1 VARVDDVSA
10 RVERLELPW
19 SEFGTDPYGISKRHL
34 KRALSMFQ
42 PLYKH
47 YFKVQTHGLE
57 HIPKHGRAMLVGN
70 HSGGI
75 ALDGAITI
83 ASCFFELEPP
93 RLAQA
98 MTDRFIARSPF
109 SSLWSNRLGH
119 FNGLPEHAIRLLEE
133 DRLLLVFPE
142 GAKGTAKL
150 FAQRYDLVDFGTGFM
165 RLAMRAKAPILPFAF
180 LGGGEA
186 IPTVHNSKRLGKLFG
201 APYVPITPYLLALPL
216 PVQLDLHVSEPMWFE
231 GSGNE
236 DDKVVQD
243 CVDQVKARIAGLLE
257 AGYKTRRGE
266 P

>member
-1 VARVDDVSA
+1 VDEVSA
-10 RVERLELPW
+10 RVDRLELPW

-34 KRALSMFQ
+34 TQAFSLLR
-42 PLYKH
+42 PIYKH

-70 HSGGI
+70 HSGGV
-75 ALDGAITI
+75 ALDGAIT
-83 ASCFFELEPP
+83 AAACFYELEPP

-98 MTDRFIARSPF
+98 MTDRFVNKSPF
-109 SSLWSNRLGH
+109 GSLWSNRLGH
-119 FNGLPEHAIRLLEE
+119 FTGLPEHAIRLLEE

-150 FAQRYDLVDFGTGFM
+150 FSERYDLVDFGTGFV
-165 RLAMRAKAPILPFAF
+165 RLAMKAKAPIVPFAF

-186 IPTVHNSKRLGKLFG
+186 IPTVHNSKRLGALFG
-201 APYVPITPYLLALPL
+201 APYVPITPYLLTLPL
-216 PVQLDLHVSEPMWFE
+216 PVQLDLYVSEPMWFE

-243 CVDQVKARIAGLLE
+243 CVDQVKARIAGLLD
-257 AGYKTRRGE
+257 AGYKKRRGIQ
-266 P
+266 